1 MFCSWQ
7 RINIILLQ
15 TGLQLVLLPSILSIG
30 PLVHF
35 ACVCQELAHYIT
47 AKFLGPE
54 KPQGLTDSVRGQ
66 S

>member
-15 TGLQLVLLPSILSIG
+15 TGLQLLLLSILSPG

-35 ACVCQELAHYIT
+35 ACVSQELAHFIT
-47 AKFLGPE
+47 AKCLGPE
-54 KPQGLTDSVRGQ
+54 KSQGLTDSVIGQ
-66 S
+66 C